1 MLEIKCLGHA
11 CFLISADDG
20 LRVLTDPYSGLLG
33 YVLPEVTADI
43 VLVSRNQAEHNCV
56 ESVGG
61 QPAVI
66 QGEGCRELNWVKIR
80 GIPVRTPGEP
90 HSVSTIFC
98 WDMQAVR
105 FCHLGALGSAPDQ
118 ELLAQ
123 IGPVDVLF
131 IPVGGG
137 TVLTPQAAAPVLR
150 QIPYKYAV
158 PMQYRTPYN
167 LRPACGLAEFLALQK
182 NIIIPEPKNIW
193 RLQRQ
198 ELKNEPQLVVGLEYL
213 PEENNVS

>member
-1 MLEIKCLGHA
+1 MLEIKYFGHA
-11 CFLISADDG
+11 CFLITSDDG
-20 LRVLTDPYSGLLG
+20 LRVLTDPYSGFLG
-33 YVLPEVTADI
+33 YVLPEITADI

-66 QGEGCRELNWVKIR
+66 QGEGYRELNWVKIR
-80 GIPVRTPGEP
+80 GIPIRLAGEP

-105 FCHLGALGSAPDQ
+105 FCHLGTLGSAPDQ

-131 IPVGGG
+131 LPVGGG
-137 TVLTPQAAAPVLR
+137 AVLTPQAAAQVLR
-150 QIPYKYAV
+150 QIPHEYAL
-158 PMQYRTPYN
+158 PMQYRTLYN
-167 LRPACGLAEFLALQK
+167 PRPACGLAEFLALQK

-198 ELKNEPQLVVGLEYL
+198 DFKNEPRLVSLEYL
-213 PEENNVS
+213 PEEKNVE

>member
-1 MLEIKCLGHA
+1 MLEIKYLGHA
-11 CFLISADDG
+11 CFLVTSDDG
-20 LRVLTDPYSGLLG
+20 LRVLTDPYSGYLG
-33 YVLPEVTADI
+33 YVLPEIAADI
-43 VLVSRNQAEHNCV
+43 VLVSRNQAEHNCI

-66 QGEGCRELNWVKIR
+66 QGEGYRELNWVKIR
-80 GIPVRTPGEP
+80 GIPIQTAGEP
-90 HSVSTIFC
+90 HSAGTIFC

-105 FCHLGALGSAPDQ
+105 FCHLGVLGLAPDQ

-131 IPVGGG
+131 FPIGGG
-137 TVLTPQAAAPVLR
+137 AVLAPQAAAQVLR

-158 PMQYRTPYN
+158 PMQYRTLYN
-167 LRPACGLAEFLALQK
+167 PRPACGLAEFLALQK
-182 NIIIPEPKNIW
+182 NTIIPEPKNIW

-198 ELKNEPQLVVGLEYL
+198 DFKDEPQVVCLEYL
-213 PEENNVS
+213 LEENNVK